1 MGYSMYL
8 SQSFLRLMLSI
19 LLVFF
24 GCGAGIELSLAT
36 GNEPLMSGG
45 KTIQFTGEC
54 PSILQHSRYI
64 RYDFDLNQEHFW
76 LYVPPGYDGHEP
88 WGLIVYTS
96 PGPKREELPE
106 EWGQVLID
114 DKLLFICPQQDGNDQ
129 HGDRREGLAVVAAL
143 EMIKLYSIDP
153 NRVYATGFSGG
164 ARVACRLGFHQS
176 DIFHATIQCCGA
188 DFNQPVPRVSV
199 TDADLQ
205 TYPEA
210 YGLLDA
216 DPQEVDKAK
225 KNLKFVLITGS
236 ADFRQHFIEDIYNG
250 GFKNEGFNATLLN
263 VPGMGHEPCPA
274 RTLREALDFIE
285 KPSSHDT
292 FTQTIHLFNE

>member
-1 MGYSMYL
+1 MYL
-8 SQSFLRLMLSI
+8 LRFFSRLVLSI
-19 LLVFF
+19 LLVPL
-24 GCGAGIELSLAT
+24 GWGASIELSSAT
-36 GNEPLMSGG
+36 GNEPVMSGG

-54 PSILQHSRYI
+54 PPTLQHSQYI
-64 RYDFDLNQEHFW
+64 RYDLNLNQEHFW

-96 PGPKREELPE
+96 PGAKREEVPE
-106 EWGQVLID
+106 GWGQVLID
-114 DKLLFICPQQDGNDQ
+114 DKLLFICPQQGGNDQ
-129 HGDRREGLAVVAAL
+129 PGDRREGLAVIAAL

-188 DFNQPVPRVSV
+188 DFYKPVPRVSV
-199 TDADLQ
+199 TDVDLQ

-216 DPQEVDKAK
+216 DSKEVEKAK
-225 KNLKFVLITGS
+225 KNVKFVLITGS
-236 ADFRQHFIEDIYNG
+236 GDFRQRFIEDIYNG
-250 GFKNEGFNATLLN
+250 GFKNDGFNATLFN
-263 VPGMGHEPCPA
+263 VPEMGHEPCSA
-274 RTLREALDFIE
+274 HTLREALEFIE
-285 KPSSHDT
+285 KA
-292 FTQTIHLFNE
+292 F